1 MKKTTNT
8 ILIVDDDP
16 MNLRMLTTILREDY
30 TVFAEREGKSCFKS
44 AVGLQPDLILLDVIM
59 PDINGFSIIKLL
71 KEEPTTRDIPVI
83 FITGLSEAEDEVKGF
98 SLGAVDYINKPFN
111 EHVVK
116 MRVQHQIKIINL
128 IREIQDLSITDTL
141 TGVGNRRY
149 LNDQLDQDWERAKR
163 TRQPISIM
171 IVDIDNFKQLN
182 DRYGHL
188 NGDIALRS
196 TADAIKAKIERATD
210 KLARWGGEEFAIVL
224 PDTPSAGAQQV
235 AENIRSAVE
244 LNTIRFTAN
253 NTCQVTISIGVHTIT
268 PLRDGSSSLDEFI
281 LRADN
286 ALYHAKSAG
295 KNRVC
300 VADECD
306 KA

>member
-1 MKKTTNT
+1 MKKYS
-8 ILIVDDDP
+8 ILLVDDETPNIALLERSLGD
-16 MNLRMLTTILREDY
+16 DY
-30 TVFAEREGKSCFKS
+30 TLYAAKDGQS
-44 AVGLQPDLILLDVIM
+44 ALVMAAQHLPSIILLDIIL
-59 PDINGFSIIKLL
+59 PDQDGYAVLEVL
-71 KEEPTTRDIPVI
+71 KSTPATKDIPVI